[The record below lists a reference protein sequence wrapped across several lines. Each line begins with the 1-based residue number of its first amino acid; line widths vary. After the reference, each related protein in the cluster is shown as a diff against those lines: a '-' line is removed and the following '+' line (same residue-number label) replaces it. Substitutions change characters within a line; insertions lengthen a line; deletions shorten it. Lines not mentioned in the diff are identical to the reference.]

1 LVSESEKTGLARICG
16 CTDLAGNAAEQWSCP
31 AADQSGED
39 VSIWLRDHGLPGK
52 AVALLYRQQ
61 ALCQYRLDE
70 VKTRRGRYLYLVEHG
85 AFDEYGFVVATPR
98 NIYLRI
104 LKPSA
109 SVIAAAMKGVTLQY
123 CKLAN
128 ERALSARET
137 ELAARLLGEVATTKE

>member
-1 LVSESEKTGLARICG
+1 MVSEIEKTSLGRICG
-16 CTDLAGNAAEQWSCP
+16 CRDFAENGAEQRACP
-31 AADQSGED
+31 AVDQSGED
-39 VSIWLRDHGLPGK
+39 VSTWLRDHGLPGK

-70 VKTRRGRYLYLVEHG
+70 VKSRRGRYLYLVEHG
-85 AFDEYGFVVATPR
+85 AFDEYGLAVATPR